1 METLKNLMPLATVVI
16 SLIALFTGQSI
27 IMNWQI
33 QPVKENQA
41 RMETRMETRMD
52 KIELKLDQLIM
63 SQSQKNQVNK

>member
-41 RMETRMETRMD
+41 RMETHMD

-63 SQSQKNQVNK
+63 SQCHNLKKTR